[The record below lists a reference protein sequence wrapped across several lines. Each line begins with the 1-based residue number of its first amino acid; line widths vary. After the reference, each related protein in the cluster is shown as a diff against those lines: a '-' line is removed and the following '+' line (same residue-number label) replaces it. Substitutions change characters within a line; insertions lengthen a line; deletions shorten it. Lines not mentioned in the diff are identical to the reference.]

1 MEKFKLRVAVFLI
14 LIRDNK
20 ILLLRRQN
28 TGWKDGNYSLPSG
41 HLESGETVID
51 AVIREASEEIGV
63 TVSQNDVQLV
73 HTLHRASD
81 GYIDLFFATSKWN
94 GEIYNKEPNLCDD
107 VSWFDLNKLPDV
119 MIPAVK
125 SAITKYQQGE
135 VFSTITSEV

>member
-63 TVSQNDVQLV
+63 TISQNDVQLV
-73 HTLHRASD
+73 HTLHRAPD
-81 GYIDLFFATSKWN
+81 GYIDLFFTASKWT

-107 VSWFDLNKLPDV
+107 VSWFDLNQLPDI

-135 VFSTITSEV
+135 VFSAITSKA

>member
-41 HLESGETVID
+41 HLESGETVTD

-63 TVSQNDVQLV
+63 TVTQDDIQLV
-73 HTLHRASD
+73 HTMHRVPSA
-81 GYIDLFFATSKWN
+81 YIDLFFVASQWS
-94 GEIYNKEPNLCDD
+94 GEIYNKEPKLCDD
-107 VSWFDLNKLPDV
+107 VSWFDLNQLPDM

-135 VFSTITSEV
+135 AFSNMTVEA